1 MIGPSANGGGSGRSV
16 AEMADDMIERG
27 VRRVHVLA
35 WRDFDDDEAGG
46 SEDHANEFMTRWQ
59 AAGLSVLHRT
69 SHAAGRPD
77 TDTRNG
83 YDVVRRGGRYT
94 VFPRTM
100 VSELTHRMGEYDAL
114 VEIWNGVPWMSPVWC
129 RKPRIL
135 ILHHVHGPM
144 WNQMFPAPVAALG
157 RFLETRLAPPFYRRT
172 PTVTTSTDTHEEL
185 LHLGW
190 RPDMVTTGP
199 VGVDPFFSPGGEKT
213 THPSVLAVGRQAP
226 VKRFENLLEQV
237 ARARVRVPSLT
248 LTLVGSGPEN
258 ERLRAWVRDHDADW
272 VTFAGKVSR
281 DELRDHY
288 RRSWLIAS
296 ASLAEGWGLVLTEAA
311 GCGTPA
317 VASDISGHRCSVLN
331 GSTGLLAPVDSMGDS
346 IADVLL
352 DDVLRHRLSVAAEA
366 RARTLTWEALAAG
379 VLEPLW
385 RQVVNR
391 GSGGSHS

>member
-1 MIGPSANGGGSGRSV
+1 MTGNTPSRSV
-16 AEMADDMIERG
+16 AEMASDMIGLG

-59 AAGLSVLHRT
+59 EAGLSVLHRT
-69 SHAAGRPD
+69 SHAVGRPEISV
-77 TDTRNG
+77 RNG
-83 YDVVRRGGRYT
+83 YDVVRRGGRYS

-100 VSELTHRMGEYDAL
+100 MSELTRRMGRYDAL
-114 VEIWNGVPWMSPVWC
+114 VEIWNGVPWFSPLWC

-135 ILHHVHGPM
+135 ILHHIHGPM

-157 RFLETRLAPPFYRRT
+157 RVLETRIAPPFYRRT
-172 PTVTTSTDTHEEL
+172 PTVTTSSDTHEEL

-190 RPDMVTTGP
+190 RPELVTTGP
-199 VGVDPFFSPGGEKT
+199 VGVDPFFSPGDWKT
-213 THPSVLAVGRQAP
+213 PEPSVLAVGRQAP
-226 VKRFENLLEQV
+226 VKRFEVLLEQV
-237 ARARVRVPSLT
+237 ERARVRVPELT
-248 LTLVGSGPEN
+248 LTLVGSGPEHD
-258 ERLRAWVRDHDADW
+258 RLRQWVDAHHADW
-272 VTFAGKVSR
+272 VRFAGKVSR
-281 DELRDHY
+281 EELRDHY

-317 VASDISGHRCSVLN
+317 VASDIAGHRCSVIN
-331 GSTGLLAPVDSMGDS
+331 GSTGLLSPVDSMGDT

-352 DDVLRHRLSVAAEA
+352 DHALRERLSIAAEA
-366 RARTLTWEALAAG
+366 RARTLTWDALAAG

-391 GSGGSHS
+391 AAASSSS